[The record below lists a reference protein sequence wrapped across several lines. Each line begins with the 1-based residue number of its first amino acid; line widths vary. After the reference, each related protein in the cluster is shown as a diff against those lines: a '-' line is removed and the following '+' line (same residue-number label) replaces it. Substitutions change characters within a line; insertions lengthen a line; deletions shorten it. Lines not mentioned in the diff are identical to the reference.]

1 MKSHNCSQSV
11 DTSRNEVSMNQSVAN
26 TIRRSPGAMAIF
38 DTREQFTTQ
47 DIEDLNAQ
55 HEANIL
61 PRDSGTRLSHTQTQS
76 SKQSSRSSNVSQRS
90 NLSNSSDKPW
100 KP

>member
-1 MKSHNCSQSV
+1 V

-38 DTREQFTTQ
+38 DTREQFTTH

-55 HEANIL
+55 HETNLL